1 MSAADVDPVCAYSLP
16 HYRFILRKAKE
27 QGYWLPLVRDVARGP
42 QRDALPDRDFFLIR
56 HDVDITPWAALE
68 LAQLEHAEGV
78 ATTYY
83 YRFHAP
89 FYNLLDEAAADTV
102 KQVAALGHE
111 VGLHYE
117 PGYFLAR
124 GEDPVEGTR
133 RDIETFEELVGFE
146 TATIAQHQ
154 PAQGPLL
161 GDISPAH
168 PCSYQRELVRDI
180 PYFGDS
186 GFHWREGC
194 ICTKLDRAA
203 RPQLHT
209 LIHPHSWTVWDRSWQ
224 DVLRAHS
231 ADLQGRLDR
240 EMEDYIA
247 SVEEYL
253 ARRSDL
259 DAARERQYGDD

>member
-1 MSAADVDPVCAYSLP
+1 MSSVDPNCSYSLP

-27 QGYWLPLVRDVARGP
+27 LGYWMPKVRDVAFG
-42 QRDALPDRDFFLIR
+42 LPDRDFFLIR

-68 LAQLEHAEGV
+68 MAQVEKDEGV
-78 ATTYY
+78 ETTYY
-83 YRFHAP
+83 FRLHAP
-89 FYNLLDEAAADTV
+89 FHNLLDGATAENV
-102 KQVAALGHE
+102 RKIHELGHE

-117 PGYFLAR
+117 PGYFLER

-133 RDIETFEELVGFE
+133 RDIRIFEDLVGFK
-146 TATIAQHQ
+146 TRTIAQHQ

-161 GDISPAH
+161 GDISPDH
-168 PCSYQRELVRDI
+168 PCAYQAALVREI

-194 ICTKLDRAA
+194 ICTKLDREK

-209 LIHPHSWTVWDRSWQ
+209 LIHPHSWTKWDRPWQ
-224 DVLRAHS
+224 DVLRAHAS
-231 ADLQGRLDR
+231 DLNAQVMG
-240 EMEDYIA
+240 EMEAYIT

-253 ARRSDL
+253 EKRTEL
-259 DAARERQYGDD
+259 DRAREEQYRDE